1 MNGIKYLLDTNIIIG
16 VIKGNEQAVS
26 LVKGIG
32 LSSCAFS
39 VITRMELLGF
49 SGITEH
55 EERTFK
61 VLLSKMTRL
70 SLNVDIEDATI
81 QLRKQRR
88 IKLPDAIIAATA
100 ITYNMELLTLD
111 KDLSSKL

>member
-1 MNGIKYLLDTNIIIG
+1 MNGIEYLLDTNIIIG
-16 VIKGNEQAVS
+16 VIKGND
-26 LVKGIG
+26 
-32 LSSCAFS
+32 S

-49 SGITEH
+49 SGITEY

-70 SLNVDIEDATI
+70 SLNEDIEYATI

-100 ITYNMELLTLD
+100 IAYNLELLTLD

>member
-16 VIKGNEQAVS
+16 VIKGNEQATS
-26 LVKGIG
+26 LVNGIK
-32 LSSCAFS
+32 LYSCAFS

-55 EERTFK
+55 EERIFK
-61 VLLSKMTRL
+61 VLLSKMERL
-70 SLNVDIEDATI
+70 SLNKDIEDATI
-81 QLRKQRR
+81 KLRRQRR

-100 ITYNMELLTLD
+100 ITYNLELLTLD